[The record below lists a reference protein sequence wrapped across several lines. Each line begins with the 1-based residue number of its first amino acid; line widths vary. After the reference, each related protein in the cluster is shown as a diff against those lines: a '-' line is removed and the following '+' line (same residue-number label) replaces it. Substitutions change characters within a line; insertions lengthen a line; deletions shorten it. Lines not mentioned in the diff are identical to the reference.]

1 MSSSDA
7 EAQPLNPRGGSN
19 RAYSLDQQGVEIESG
34 SEIWKSSFLKNSP
47 GLTISQCFYTKAG
60 NKAIETL
67 HDVFE
72 RGKEISLGT
81 GDCLGVRRDEKSP
94 YRFLSYDEVDEKS
107 KRLAAGLGQIVDPLS
122 HRNNLKN
129 ESDENFN
136 VRRKPKIGIMS
147 SNRPEFFMT
156 CLACVQQNYVLVP
169 ISSRFYST
177 MQYII
182 SKCELNLIIA
192 EKASDVERLLLG
204 MKGDCEDRRKAGI
217 SKEIPKITGL
227 KNIIIINA
235 EDITGQIRD
244 MASKSDVTLHIFD
257 DILSKGRKILENR
270 SQPPPVQVNPD
281 DVYIICFTSGTTGL
295 PKGVQITH
303 RGIIMSISAAATIIQ
318 NRMPKLLMRGSE
330 KVHFS
335 FVPMAHMSEQIG
347 SWDAIMAGGKIGY
360 IKSPFEK
367 MHEDMRILHP
377 TTFFGPPIM
386 LQAMKNNAENPS
398 NSRERIL
405 SLLLYSHKSGRC
417 GNLLQRIAAK
427 LIDFIFLRLFRL
439 GFGGRIRMISTG
451 STTLH
456 ADTLSFARYLF
467 GCPIIQGYG
476 QTEATSLISMTWPD
490 DDISSDHVG
499 GPAPC
504 CIVKLEDVPEYDMR
518 AANGIGQLLVKGPS
532 ITRGYYDEDRLTRK
546 LFTKDGFLRTGDI
559 ATIDQNDGTIR
570 IVERLK
576 DLFKIATGRYV
587 PPFYYEQYFSR
598 CPIVSEIII
607 EGRKTERH
615 LCAIVVPKTDQAADF
630 VLRELI
636 RFEMADV
643 SRGEDD
649 PKVRAIVLLHQPLL
663 KFEGLLTETRK
674 IKRLAA
680 RQMFEKQ
687 IDNAYERQLPAVIDD
702 L

>member
-7 EAQPLNPRGGSN
+7 EAQSLNPRGGSN
-19 RAYSLDQQGVEIESG
+19 QAYSLDQQGVEIESG
-34 SEIWKSSFLKNSP
+34 SEIWKSSFLENSP

-60 NKAIETL
+60 NKAVETL
-67 HDVFE
+67 
-72 RGKEISLGT
+72 
-81 GDCLGVRRDEKSP
+81 
-94 YRFLSYDEVDEKS
+94 FLSYDEVDEKS

-136 VRRKPKIGIMS
+136 VRHKPKIGIMS

-156 CLACVQQNYVLVP
+156 CLACIQQNYVLVP
-169 ISSRFYST
+169 ISSKFYST

-182 SKCELNLIIA
+182 SKCELSLIIA
-192 EKASDVERLLLG
+192 EKASDVERLLSG

-217 SKEIPKITGL
+217 SGEMPKIAGL

-235 EDITGQIRD
+235 EDITGQIHD

-270 SQPPPVQVNPD
+270 SKPLPVKVNPD

-330 KVHFS
+330 K
-335 FVPMAHMSEQIG
+335 
-347 SWDAIMAGGKIGY
+347 
-360 IKSPFEK
+360 K

-427 LIDFIFLRLFRL
+427 FIDFIFLRLFRL
-439 GFGGRIRMISTG
+439 GFGDRIRMISTG

-504 CIVKLEDVPEYDMR
+504 CIVKLEDVPEYGMR

-532 ITRGYYDEDRLTRK
+532 ITPGYYDEDRLTRE
-546 LFTKDGFLRTGDI
+546 LFTEDGFLRTGDI

-587 PPFYYEQYFSR
+587 PPFYYEQYFSS

-630 VLRELI
+630 ILRELI

-674 IKRLAA
+674 VKRLAV

-687 IDNAYERQLPAVIDD
+687 IDHAYERQLPAVIDN